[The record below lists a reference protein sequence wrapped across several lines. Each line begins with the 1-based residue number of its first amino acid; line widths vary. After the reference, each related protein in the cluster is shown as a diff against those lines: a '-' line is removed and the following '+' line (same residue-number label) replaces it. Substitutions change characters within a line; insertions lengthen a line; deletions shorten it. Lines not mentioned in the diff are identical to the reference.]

1 MPKKSLEFGL
11 YNWFPGYGYAPIHP
25 ANRREFESLEPH
37 NKVFEKI
44 GEVNGWLLLRYSDEE
59 FKVRPDLFT
68 SIQWLPFTF
77 GEWVRPANQP
87 TGPVAEITDIYWSVS
102 DDAPFFALKQGKRSL
117 EGLYRQEQLRPA

>member
-11 YNWFPGYGYAPIHP
+11 YSWLPGHGYAPIHP
-25 ANRREFESLEPH
+25 ANRREFELLEPH

-59 FKVRPDLFT
+59 FKVRPDMFT
-68 SIQWLPFTF
+68 PISWLPFTF
-77 GEWVRPANQP
+77 GEWVRPVNQP

-102 DDAPFFALKQGKRSL
+102 DDAPFFGLRVGKQKLDGV
-117 EGLYRQEQLRPA
+117 YRQNQLQPA